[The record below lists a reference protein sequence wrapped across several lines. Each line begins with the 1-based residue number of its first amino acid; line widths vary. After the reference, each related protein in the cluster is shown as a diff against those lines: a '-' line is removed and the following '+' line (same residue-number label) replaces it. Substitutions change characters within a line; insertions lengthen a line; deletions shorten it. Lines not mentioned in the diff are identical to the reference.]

1 MVSFVLVA
9 VHIGSVM
16 VNGATVVVD
25 FIVVVVDVFDVVDVV
40 VVVVV
45 KRDVMGNFWRDI

>member
-40 VVVVV
+40 VVV
-45 KRDVMGNFWRDI
+45 KRDVMRNFWRDF